1 MNNSNFIKGDG
12 SGEGESSKLA
22 RFEEGAKRVAAL
34 ALASLL
40 GVGGLYLGATKA
52 MELAKKYPD
61 GISVTDMFNPLLGMG
76 SDIGR
81 VSDASYTSQV
91 EDELRRYRGDSQIVI
106 P

>member
-1 MNNSNFIKGDG
+1 MNNPNFINGDG
-12 SGEGESSKLA
+12 SGESSRRA
-22 RFEEGAKRVAAL
+22 RFKERAGRVAAVGL
-34 ALASLL
+34 AASLGVVTYL
-40 GVGGLYLGATKA
+40 GVTKTI
-52 MELAKKYPD
+52 ELAEKYPD